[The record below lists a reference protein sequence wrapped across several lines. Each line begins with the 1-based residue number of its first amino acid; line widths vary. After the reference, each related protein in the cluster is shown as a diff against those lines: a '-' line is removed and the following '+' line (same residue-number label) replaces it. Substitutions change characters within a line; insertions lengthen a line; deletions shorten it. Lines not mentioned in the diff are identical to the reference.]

1 MKAVILVAGEGHR
14 LEPLTENRPKP
25 MVPVANKPVLEYV
38 VEAVADAGVDEIV
51 LVVGYERS
59 RIQSH
64 FGDGDDWGVSIEY
77 AIQEKQLGTAHAV
90 LQAAPLVDEPF
101 LVLNGDRIIDT
112 SAVESV
118 VEAYDGDDA
127 LVTVTSVDTPTR
139 YGVVDLEGDRVL
151 EIREK
156 PLAHEVSSNLIN
168 AGVYALDP
176 GIFDRIEAR
185 IVGAHGETG
194 LPATLSELAA
204 AASVRAVRYD
214 GRWLDLTY
222 LWDLPFLNGRLLE
235 ETNGPAIENASV
247 SEDATVAAD
256 VAIDRGSQV
265 RPFAT
270 IGRGVALGENVSVG
284 ASAVLSNAVVMADA
298 TIEPGAVVSNAVIG
312 QNATVGANATIAG
325 GRGGLV
331 VEGAYHDDVDLGGVV
346 GDNSTLGANVTV
358 APATIVGTDAT
369 VDSGVTI
376 DRRVPSGTEV
386 RRG

>member
-38 VEAVADAGVDEIV
+38 VEAVAEAGVDEIV

-118 VEAYDGDDA
+118 VAAYEGDDA

-139 YGVVDLEGDRVL
+139 YGVVDLDGDRVL

-185 IVGAHGETG
+185 IVEAHGETG

-204 AASVRAVRYD
+204 EASVRAVRYD

-235 ETNGPAIENASV
+235 ETNGPAIEDATV
-247 SEDATVAAD
+247 SEDASVAAD

-298 TIEPGAVVSNAVIG
+298 TIEPGAVVTNAVIG

-331 VEGAYHDDVDLGGVV
+331 VEGAYHEDVDLGGVV